1 MGGSIPCP
9 GFHLRKGK
17 AKMEITLRY
26 IDRRELAGFRQYL
39 LPATAL
45 AVEREDGDVLAI
57 GAVSG
62 QHSVGAAAVAPD
74 GINGAVLTDLFVD
87 EAVRGNKIGSELLA
101 ELMDILAEAGIETLS
116 ADYTLKGE
124 ELAAMDALLVSAGSS
139 APVLRS
145 RTFMA
150 HSRDYRDHRI
160 LGAAYTTTCP

>member
-26 IDRRELAGFRQYL
+26 IDSR
-39 LPATAL
+39 
-45 AVEREDGDVLAI
+45 
-57 GAVSG
+57 
-62 QHSVGAAAVAPD
+62 
-74 GINGAVLTDLFVD
+74 
-87 EAVRGNKIGSELLA
+87 
-101 ELMDILAEAGIETLS
+101 
-116 ADYTLKGE
+116 
-124 ELAAMDALLVSAGSS
+124 ELAAMDALLVSAGFS
-139 APVLRS
+139 APALRS